1 MESKNNKSR
10 VLMFLFGPLET
21 DARVLRSIDTVLKKG
36 YELLIITYGTT
47 SSFSPSG
54 GYVIRDIKK
63 KFSNRYLTQ
72 LYFTIYT
79 CIYYLFNRR
88 DFNIIYLQDYYSTVP
103 GEILSL
109 FVRQKKIIYDAHE
122 LLIAPKRYINDFK
135 TKFYIWVERKL
146 IKKNN
151 VIVVEANRER
161 ERIMKLHYGLKNIT
175 SVLNIS
181 KYTTVSICNRTLPK
195 DDIYIVYQGAMAA
208 ERNIPFYIRALKC
221 LSNRIKLLLIGDGP
235 CLSSYYDIIK
245 SENLEDRVIITG
257 RLSNIEMMERLKGCS
272 VGIITYSFSDWNN
285 IFCSP
290 NKIFEYSAISLPFI
304 ATDQPFMDTIAR
316 KYKIGR
322 TFIHDS
328 EQSFVH
334 NLHEILSN
342 YDFYVAGMKR
352 FLDDYNYDAEMER
365 LSAIL

>member
-1 MESKNNKSR
+1 M
-10 VLMFLFGPLET
+10 VLFGPLET

-36 YELLIITYGTT
+36 YELLIITYGTA
-47 SSFSPSG
+47 SSFRPSG
-54 GYVIRDIKK
+54 EYVFKDLKK
-63 KFSNRYLTQ
+63 KFSNSYITQ
-72 LYFTIYT
+72 VYFTLYI
-79 CIYYLFNRR
+79 CFYYLFHRK
-88 DFNIIYLQDYYSTVP
+88 DFNIVYLQDYYSTVP

-109 FVRQKKIIYDAHE
+109 FVHHKKIIYDAHE

-151 VIVVEANRER
+151 VVVVEANRER
-161 ERIMKLHYGLKNIT
+161 ERIMKLHYGLKSII

-181 KYTTVSICNRTLPK
+181 RYTTVSLCNRTLPK
-195 DDIYIVYQGAMAA
+195 DDIYIVYQGAMTA
-208 ERNIPFYIRALKC
+208 ERNIPFFIRALKS
-221 LSNRIKLLLIGDGP
+221 LPYRIKLLLIGDGP
-235 CLSSYYDIIK
+235 CLSSYDDIIK
-245 SENLEDRVIITG
+245 SEKVEDRVIITG
-257 RLSNIEMMERLKGCS
+257 RLSNNEMMERLKGCS
-272 VGIITYSFSDWNN
+272 VGIISYSFSDWNN

-316 KYKIGR
+316 KYKTGR
-322 TFIHDS
+322 TFKHDS
-328 EQSFVH
+328 EQSFVQ
-334 NLHEILSN
+334 NLQEILYN
-342 YDFYVAGMKR
+342 YHFYVEGMKR